1 MIEFDHV
8 SVTFQNRGKKF
19 LAVSD
24 VTLTVETGEFF
35 GIVGPSGAGK
45 STLVRTVN
53 RLQRTDSG
61 SIRIDGREITG
72 LKGRALREE
81 RLKIGMIFQH
91 FNLIM
96 NADVGRNIEFAL
108 LAAGV
113 SGRKTEE
120 RTKELLSLVGLS
132 EKLHAY
138 PAELSGGQKQRVAI
152 ARALANRPEILLCD
166 EATSALDPENTAEV
180 IEVLKRIKETYPLT
194 ILFITHQMEVARQ
207 LFDRMAV
214 MENGR
219 IIEAGDTYELFTD
232 PKEEVTKQLV
242 SKSFELSVP
251 EELLTGER
259 EIFIVS
265 YSGKEAYEPLLNNMA
280 KQFQVSVSILGGKIE
295 YICRRPYGVIV
306 ISMEG
311 EREEKEKAAAYM
323 RRYAKVEKRAAVL
336 EVRRYGYDTVGI

>member
-1 MIEFDHV
+1 M
-8 SVTFQNRGKKF
+8 
-19 LAVSD
+19 
-24 VTLTVETGEFF
+24 
-35 GIVGPSGAGK
+35 
-45 STLVRTVN
+45 
-53 RLQRTDSG
+53 
-61 SIRIDGREITG
+61 
-72 LKGRALREE
+72 
-81 RLKIGMIFQH
+81 GM
-91 FNLIM
+91 
-96 NADVGRNIEFAL
+96 
-108 LAAGV
+108 
-113 SGRKTEE
+113 
-120 RTKELLSLVGLS
+120 S

>member
-1 MIEFDHV
+1 M
-8 SVTFQNRGKKF
+8 
-19 LAVSD
+19 
-24 VTLTVETGEFF
+24 
-35 GIVGPSGAGK
+35 
-45 STLVRTVN
+45 N
-53 RLQRTDSG
+53 RL
-61 SIRIDGREITG
+61 
-72 LKGRALREE
+72 
-81 RLKIGMIFQH
+81 
-91 FNLIM
+91 
-96 NADVGRNIEFAL
+96 
-108 LAAGV
+108 
-113 SGRKTEE
+113 
-120 RTKELLSLVGLS
+120 
-132 EKLHAY
+132 
-138 PAELSGGQKQRVAI
+138 
-152 ARALANRPEILLCD
+152 
-166 EATSALDPENTAEV
+166 
-180 IEVLKRIKETYPLT
+180 
-194 ILFITHQMEVARQ
+194 
-207 LFDRMAV
+207 AV